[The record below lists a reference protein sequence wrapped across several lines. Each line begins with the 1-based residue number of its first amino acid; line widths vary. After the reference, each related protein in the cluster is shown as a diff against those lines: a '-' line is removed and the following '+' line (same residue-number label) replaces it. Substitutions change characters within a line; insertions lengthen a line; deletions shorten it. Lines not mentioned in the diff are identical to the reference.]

1 MFRLSNLS
9 EIGQW
14 ICLIFATLG
23 TLILNYLGGWDISMS
38 VLVAFTFTDFI
49 TGLAVAI
56 FINKNLNSEV
66 GYKGIFKKFLIFGL
80 IGLCNMLDQALNIDM
95 LRKLSIFFYIANEGI
110 SLLENTTKLGVPY
123 PNKLKDILTQ
133 LKDKNLDVK

>member
-1 MFRLSNLS
+1 MFRLTNLS
-9 EIGQW
+9 EIGQS
-14 ICLIFATLG
+14 ICLVFATLC
-23 TLILNYLGGWDISMS
+23 TIISSYLGGWDVSMS
-38 VLVAFTFTDFI
+38 LLVAFTFTDFI

-80 IGLCNMLDQALNIDM
+80 IGLCNKLDQVLNIEM
-95 LRKLSIFFYIANEGI
+95 LRNLSILFYIANEGI

-123 PNKLKDILTQ
+123 PDKLKDILIQ
-133 LKDKNLDVK
+133 VKDKN